1 MNDRFAKSAIPA
13 ARTIEAPTTAHAEE
27 KSAAPTRFV
36 PDTLDDVQRIARLFY
51 YSGLMKKSFYYD
63 VSPDGVK
70 SAIAGITVMIMYGAE
85 LGLSPMQA
93 MRSMHVIEGQ
103 SSLSAEGCV
112 AILKRSPKCLYFR
125 VTSESDAHCT
135 AETVRVENDGSKSP
149 VHKLTVKIW
158 WNDPK
163 DIPEATPGL
172 LYVLPTYDKKG
183 NLAPAWA
190 RTPGRM
196 VKARCTMW
204 LAHNVYEDVVLGL
217 YSVEE
222 VIDFA
227 DRRTPERIADDIFS
241 MVDMQPSR
249 PGRVEASDDEP
260 APAVDVGGVITG
272 RTAVDERAAGEVREA
287 ANVTSA
293 KQAPTRAEWI
303 ALVEQI
309 KTVGEQATADQ
320 LEAMKAEFLRFDK
333 PEGREKRCELWNA
346 NEVLRGFWVAS

>member
-1 MNDRFAKSAIPA
+1 MNQMKSTIPMI
-13 ARTIEAPTTAHAEE
+13 ARVTPQEASKPESQ
-27 KSAAPTRFV
+27 SAAPMRFV
-36 PDTLDDVQRIARLFY
+36 PDTLEEVQRIARLFY

-63 VSPDGVK
+63 PSPDGVK

-125 VTSESDAHCT
+125 VTSESDNHCS
-135 AETVRVENDGSKSP
+135 AETVRIENDGSKSP

-158 WNDPK
+158 WDDPK
-163 DIPEATPGL
+163 NIPEPTAGL

-222 VIDFA
+222 VVDFA
-227 DRRTPERIADDIFS
+227 DRRSDSQRVDDIFS
-241 MVDMQPSR
+241 MVDDVPAR
-249 PGRVEASDDEP
+249 PGRVEANDEP
-260 APAVDVGGVITG
+260 AEAPSQEPTTPVVDRGVDAAALLEEIKV
-272 RTAVDERAAGEVREA
+272 ANNDSDWESLKARAAGFVGTEFHGAMQEA
-287 ANVTSA
+287 WRGNPASPRA
-293 KQAPTRAEWI
+293 KKAAE
-303 ALVEQI
+303 
-309 KTVGEQATADQ
+309 
-320 LEAMKAEFLRFDK
+320 
-333 PEGREKRCELWNA
+333 
-346 NEVLRGFWVAS
+346 S